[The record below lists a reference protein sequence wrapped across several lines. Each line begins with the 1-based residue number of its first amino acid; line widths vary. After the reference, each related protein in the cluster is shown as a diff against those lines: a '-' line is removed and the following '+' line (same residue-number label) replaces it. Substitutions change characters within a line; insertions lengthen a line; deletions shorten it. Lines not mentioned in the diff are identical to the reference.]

1 MRYREID
8 DVHLW
13 SLFLFYGLIM
23 VTTCVERE
31 TIEYRLDKKKNQ

>member
-13 SLFLFYGLIM
+13 SLSLYLYPDYGYWLTRM
-23 VTTCVERE
+23 GR
-31 TIEYRLDKKKNQ
+31 